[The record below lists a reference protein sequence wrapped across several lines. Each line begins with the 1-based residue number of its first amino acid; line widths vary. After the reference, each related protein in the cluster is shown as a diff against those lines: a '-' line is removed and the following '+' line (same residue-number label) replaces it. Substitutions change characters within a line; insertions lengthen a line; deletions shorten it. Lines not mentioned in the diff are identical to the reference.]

1 MNNAVKL
8 LFAVSLVLG
17 AAIFV
22 SCDNKPEKEA
32 NPLADSL
39 AANNSEL
46 KGQLTEKEA
55 AVQEFINAFNDIQA
69 NLDEIKEK
77 EKIVSTST
85 QEGDVKSKEEQIKQD
100 IQSIYELMARNKAR
114 LSSMNKKL
122 RTANTKIEGLEKMIA
137 TLEAQLNDKDVQI
150 GELTTKIEQLNIE
163 LTNLTVNYESLEQ
176 ENEVKTEKLNQAYYV
191 IGTSKELKEKNIVTK
206 EGGFVGLGK
215 TTNLKKDFNREYFT
229 KIDITQTMV
238 IPIGAKKV
246 KILSS
251 HPSNSY
257 KLVGEKP
264 VEKIE
269 IINAD
274 DFWSVSKY
282 LVIVIE

>member
-1 MNNAVKL
+1 MKNAVKCL
-8 LFAVSLVLG
+8 LAFGLVMSLAV
-17 AAIFV
+17 FV
-22 SCDNKPEKEA
+22 ACDNKPEKEP

-39 AANNSEL
+39 ASDNDQL
-46 KGQLTEKEA
+46 KGQLSEKEA

-77 EKIVSTST
+77 EKIVSTSA
-85 QEGDVKSKEEQIKQD
+85 QGGDVKSKEEQIKQD

-114 LSSMNKKL
+114 LSSLNKKL
-122 RTANTKIEGLEKMIA
+122 KTANTKIEGLEKMIA

-150 GELTTKIEQLNIE
+150 GELTNKIEQLNIE
-163 LTNLTVNYESLEQ
+163 LSNLTVNYESLEQ

-191 IGTSKELKEKNIVTK
+191 IGTSKELKEKGIVTK

-215 TTNLKKDFNREYFT
+215 TTNLKKDFNRDYFT
-229 KIDITQTMV
+229 KIDITQTVV

-269 IINAD
+269 ITNAE

-282 LVIVIE
+282 LVMVIE